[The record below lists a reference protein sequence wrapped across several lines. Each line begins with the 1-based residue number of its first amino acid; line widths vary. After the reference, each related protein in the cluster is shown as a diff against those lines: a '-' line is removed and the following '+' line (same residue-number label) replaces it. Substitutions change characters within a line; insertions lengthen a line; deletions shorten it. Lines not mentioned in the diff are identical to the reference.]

1 MDEATARA
9 IQCEAADALLN
20 RGVSIP
26 LKAIHIPFRKRPV
39 LFRVTLKRPYMSG
52 QIDFARTYLSMGIT
66 AEQMTAFTK
75 EEQMRFIAE
84 HGAKISRMIACAICV
99 GPIRRLFI
107 RPTTWFIRNCVEH
120 RYQIGAIQRF
130 VSLMGTDPFTNIIRL
145 AERTNPMKPRLSR
158 RAKMS

>member
-26 LKAIHIPFRKRPV
+26 LKAIRIPFRKRPV
-39 LFRVTLKRPYMSG
+39 VFRVTLKRPYMSG

-66 AEQMTAFTK
+66 ADQMVAFNK
-75 EEQMRFIAE
+75 EEQIRFIAE
-84 HGAKISRMIACAICV
+84 HGSKICRMIACAICV
-99 GPIRRLFI
+99 GPVRRLFL
-107 RPTTWFIRNCVEH
+107 RPVTWFIRNCVEH

-158 RAKMS
+158 KVKMS